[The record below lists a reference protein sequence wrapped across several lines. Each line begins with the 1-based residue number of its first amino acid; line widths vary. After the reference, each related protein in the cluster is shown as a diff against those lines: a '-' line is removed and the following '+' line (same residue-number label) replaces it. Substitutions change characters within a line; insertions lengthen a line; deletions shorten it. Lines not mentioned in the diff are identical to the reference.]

1 MKQTNNMKQTYV
13 IVKCKE
19 LSDQWECDAKRYPV
33 KVLVNVEPNQ
43 LERFKHYGYEIYVA
57 DKNGNLELIQDYED
71 YD

>member
-1 MKQTNNMKQTYV
+1 MKQTNNMGQTDV

-19 LSDQWECDAKRYPV
+19 LDDQYECDAKRFPI
-33 KVLVNVEPNQ
+33 KVLVDVEPNK
-43 LERFKHYGYEIYVA
+43 LKRFRHYGYEIYVA